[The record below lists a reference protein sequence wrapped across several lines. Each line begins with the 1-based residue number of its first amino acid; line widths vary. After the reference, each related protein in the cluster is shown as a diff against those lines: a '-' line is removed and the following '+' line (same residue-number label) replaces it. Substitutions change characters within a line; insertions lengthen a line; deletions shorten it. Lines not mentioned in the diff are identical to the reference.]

1 MFYLMWQKKKSL
13 QKEGG
18 RVTGTPGPPLR
29 LRPWGGGKSAGKW
42 GWRWRI
48 ARGEKKKLRKKEE
61 VGEKGR
67 ARRNMTDKKQWRRRM
82 MLTKRRDIVQLKW
95 SDVYFSWDKKNET
108 VYYHA
113 DKYYFIFIS
122 ISFTTIGNQTNYNL
136 PCGKKKAGNQ
146 KAFGWSR
153 GGSVDIDDWL
163 VVGNQKAFGWSRGGS
178 VDIDDWLVVGVGV
191 TPVSR
196 DTRDFDLLSFLTKS
210 NQELKKSTLLARLS
224 THAPSGLQDSYA
236 ACYNE

>member
-1 MFYLMWQKKKSL
+1 MKRYIFF
-13 QKEGG
+13 
-18 RVTGTPGPPLR
+18 
-29 LRPWGGGKSAGKW
+29 
-42 GWRWRI
+42 
-48 ARGEKKKLRKKEE
+48 LRK
-61 VGEKGR
+61 R
-67 ARRNMTDKKQWRRRM
+67 
-82 MLTKRRDIVQLKW
+82 
-95 SDVYFSWDKKNET
+95 NET

-136 PCGKKKAGNQ
+136 PCGKKKA
-146 KAFGWSR
+146 
-153 GGSVDIDDWL
+153 
-163 VVGNQKAFGWSRGGS
+163 GNQKAFGWSRGGS

>member
-1 MFYLMWQKKKSL
+1 
-13 QKEGG
+13 
-18 RVTGTPGPPLR
+18 
-29 LRPWGGGKSAGKW
+29 
-42 GWRWRI
+42 
-48 ARGEKKKLRKKEE
+48 
-61 VGEKGR
+61 
-67 ARRNMTDKKQWRRRM
+67 
-82 MLTKRRDIVQLKW
+82 MLI
-95 SDVYFSWDKKNET
+95 SII
-108 VYYHA
+108 
-113 DKYYFIFIS
+113 FIF

-146 KAFGWSR
+146 KA
-153 GGSVDIDDWL
+153 L
-163 VVGNQKAFGWSRGGS
+163 GWSRGGS

>member
-1 MFYLMWQKKKSL
+1 MKRYIFFF
-13 QKEGG
+13 
-18 RVTGTPGPPLR
+18 
-29 LRPWGGGKSAGKW
+29 
-42 GWRWRI
+42 
-48 ARGEKKKLRKKEE
+48 RK
-61 VGEKGR
+61 R
-67 ARRNMTDKKQWRRRM
+67 
-82 MLTKRRDIVQLKW
+82 
-95 SDVYFSWDKKNET
+95 NET

-122 ISFTTIGNQTNYNL
+122 ISFTNIGNQTNYNL